1 MKLSGNVVRITA
13 KDRLNRQLPVIEE
26 ESDENSNLSSGASL
40 DHSAPFAA
48 VVPGCHQRYI
58 HQATRSAVEKN
69 IIKMA
74 ANKQKEIFAHYKN
87 SAGLEPLKNE
97 KKTAVDKRLQLNS
110 NYKEEKNKLNDIRKK
125 RCAAEKMFDRQ
136 VFITNLDNKK
146 GVFVKARLIFARRL
160 DEVDKLLV
168 DMRRAI
174 NKDVAKTEKNLL
186 ERNNEI
192 TENESFIHATQNEIV
207 ALEKSLKSDAANLY
221 NQVLRIE
228 RENKKLSRQS
238 PIFTE
243 ATIKNGKYLLMP
255 LLKAGKFRSFGAQ
268 LAYQARRI
276 KKQDSESNRP
286 TSETQVTFHYQRIEI

>member
-268 LAYQARRI
+268 LG
-276 KKQDSESNRP
+276 NR
-286 TSETQVTFHYQRIEI
+286 